1 MKKLVSVLLV
11 MVLAL
16 ALCSSALA
24 YDKDNPITITFWH
37 TRGAGAN
44 YDVCKACVD
53 GFNATVGAEKGI
65 IVEEVYQGGYPAI
78 TSAVQLATQSGEQ
91 PVVCVSSGVRVSLLL
106 DEDIPADVSALAAA
120 SGFDRTRFFDGLM
133 ETPGNE
139 DGALRSFPYIRSTPV
154 LYYNKTMADSLSLTA
169 PKTVEELEAF
179 AKAMYK
185 KDESG
190 EVVTWGF
197 ELMND
202 ITFLQGTLLWS
213 LGEPLVGENGTS
225 PCLAGSSMERS
236 LTDWLRW
243 IDEGWCRPYDVTS
256 AQATCIEMLATG
268 KLGCFVASCAALA
281 NTLKLTRESGV
292 ELGVAY
298 FPYYNE
304 PGCSIGGGNIFV
316 VGKGNTDEQIAAGW
330 EFLQYVLA
338 DEQIAAEAIGSG
350 YLPTTK
356 TIVEN
361 PDMQA
366 FWAENPEFKVAYDQ
380 LAWGHCEEFPYWLD
394 RTEFKT
400 NCAGIVDNTILE
412 GKFTPA
418 EAVQEML
425 KVNEHLL

>member
-1 MKKLVSVLLV
+1 MKKLVAILLAALLV
-11 MVLAL
+11 CTAVN
-16 ALCSSALA
+16 ALA
-24 YDKDNPITITFWH
+24 YSKDEPITITFWH
-37 TRGAGAN
+37 TRGSGAN
-44 YDVCKACVD
+44 YEVLKACVD
-53 GFNATVGAEKGI
+53 GFNSTVGAEKGI
-65 IVEEVYQGGYPAI
+65 IVEEVYQGGYAAI
-78 TSAVQLATQSGEQ
+78 TSAVQLACQAGEQ

-106 DEDIPADVSALAAA
+106 DEDIPADVSALAEA

-133 ETPGNE
+133 QTPGNE

-154 LYYNKTMADSLSLTA
+154 LYYNKTLADSLGLTP
-169 PKTVEELEAF
+169 PKTVEDLEAF
-179 AKAMYK
+179 AKAMFK

-190 EVVTWGF
+190 EVLTWGF
-197 ELMND
+197 ELTND

-225 PCLAGSSMERS
+225 PCLTGSSMERT

-243 IDEGWCRPYDVTS
+243 IDEGWCRPYD
-256 AQATCIEMLATG
+256 ATNAGTICNEMLTAG
-268 KLGCFVASCAALA
+268 KLGCFVASCASLT
-281 NTLKLTRESGV
+281 NLRKSTREAGI

-316 VGKGNTDEQIAAGW
+316 VGKNNTEEQIAAGW
-330 EFLQYVLA
+330 EFVQYVLA
-338 DEQIAAEAIGSG
+338 DEQVAAEAIGSG

-361 PDMQA
+361 EAMKA
-366 FWAENPEFKVAYDQ
+366 FWEANPEYKVAYEQ
-380 LAWGHCEEFPYWLD
+380 LAWGHCEEYPYWLD

-412 GKFTPA
+412 NKFTPA

>member
-1 MKKLVSVLLV
+1 MKKFVAIILAALLV
-11 MVLAL
+11 CTA
-16 ALCSSALA
+16 ASALA
-24 YDKDNPITITFWH
+24 YSKDDPITITFWH
-37 TRGAGAN
+37 TRGSGAN
-44 YDVCKACVD
+44 YDVLKACVD
-53 GFNATVGAEKGI
+53 GFNSTVGAEKGI
-65 IVEEVYQGGYPAI
+65 IVEEVFQGGYPAI
-78 TSAVQLATQSGEQ
+78 TSAVQLACQAGEQ
-91 PVVCVSSGVRVSLLL
+91 PVVCVSSGVRISLLL
-106 DEDIPADVSALAAA
+106 DEDIPADVSALAEA

-139 DGALRSFPYIRSTPV
+139 DGALRSFPYVRSTPV
-154 LYYNKTMADSLSLTA
+154 LYYNKTLADSLGLTA

-179 AKAMYK
+179 AKAMFK

-190 EVVTWGF
+190 EVLTWGF
-197 ELMND
+197 ELTND

-225 PCLAGSSMERS
+225 PCLTGSSMERT

-243 IDEGWCRPYDVTS
+243 IDEGWCRPYD
-256 AQATCIEMLATG
+256 ATNAGTICNEMLTAG
-268 KLGCFVASCAALA
+268 KLGCFVASCASLT
-281 NTLKLTRESGV
+281 NLLKSTREAGI
-292 ELGVAY
+292 ELGVSY

-304 PGCSIGGGNIFV
+304 PSCSIGGGNIFV
-316 VGKGNTDEQIAAGW
+316 VGKNNTDEQIAAGW
-330 EFLQYVLA
+330 EFVQYVLA
-338 DEQIAAEAIGSG
+338 DEQVAAEAIGSG

-356 TIVEN
+356 TIAEN
-361 PDMQA
+361 EAMKA
-366 FWAENPEFKVAYDQ
+366 FWEANPQYKVAYDQ

-412 GKFTPA
+412 NKFTPA